1 MEDSFYLPSL
11 EVVLGMAFY
20 SSCVD
25 DERVVHVNEEGLPC
39 PLRQLRQVKRLKP
52 LDQFLV
58 RLKLNGVLQTLVV
71 HKLNEGSKGR

>member
-1 MEDSFYLPSL
+1 
-11 EVVLGMAFY
+11 
-20 SSCVD
+20 
-25 DERVVHVNEEGLPC
+25 
-39 PLRQLRQVKRLKP
+39 LRQVKRLKP